1 MSTKDKLIERFQSLP
16 SDFTFDELKSVLGYY
31 GFTIMNAGTTSGS
44 RIFTI
49 MNAGTTSGS
58 RIRFK
63 KGNLEIKMH
72 KPHPGRIVGQK
83 TLKSIRDYINS
94 IHHGK
99 TEI

>member
-44 RIFTI
+44 RV
-49 MNAGTTSGS
+49 
-58 RIRFK
+58 RFK

-83 TLKSIRDYINS
+83 TLKSIRDFINS

>member
-31 GFTIMNAGTTSGS
+31 GFTIMNAGATSGS
-44 RIFTI
+44 RV
-49 MNAGTTSGS
+49 
-58 RIRFK
+58 RFK
-63 KGNLEIKMH
+63 KGDLEIMMH
-72 KPHPGRIVGQK
+72 KPHPGKIVGQK
-83 TLKSIRDYINS
+83 TLKSIRDYIDS